1 MDSAQTTPPAPD
13 ARTVSVD
20 GNRIAGLTAAAA
32 APAPRLPASHE
43 NFLRKITKNADEE
56 LSSILSKI
64 KAKKHRIRAS
74 LTPLNYTAR
83 IVWRVLFLFAVD
95 TQLPQPTLGG
105 HGGER
110 WVMEMVWGLNAVPS
124 HVCHFSDSEAV
135 MDTCHTS
142 GYVTSSVDINY
153 GDKREGPA
161 ARYVFGE
168 LRRVLSPT
176 RTE

>member
-43 NFLRKITKNADEE
+43 GFLRKIAKDADEK

-64 KAKKHRIRAS
+64 KAKKHRIGAS
-74 LTPLNYTAR
+74 FTPALPVR
-83 IVWRVLFLFAVD
+83 IVWRVLFFFAMD
-95 TQLPQPTLGG
+95 TQLPQPRLRD

-110 WVMEMVWGLNAVPS
+110 WVIEIVWGLNAAPS

-135 MDTCHTS
+135 MDTCHPS

-161 ARYVFGE
+161 ARYVFDE
-168 LRRVLSPT
+168 LRRVLLPT